1 MLGFSRLGYR
11 GKELSALNTV
21 RRYRN
26 LLHISDIVKCD
37 GATLDEFV
45 VSDGVE
51 ESLFLTFPH
60 EEPMNSDF
68 WLWEEAIK
76 RLCHGTTKI
85 PYQLGKYLEP
95 PHLPRPWFTTTESEV
110 IYRVS

>member
-1 MLGFSRLGYR
+1 M
-11 GKELSALNTV
+11 
-21 RRYRN
+21 
-26 LLHISDIVKCD
+26 
-37 GATLDEFV
+37 DEFV

-85 PYQLGKYLEP
+85 PYQLGNYLEP
-95 PHLPRPWFTTTESEV
+95 PHLPRTWFATTESEA
-110 IYRVS
+110 IYRVSEDTNSPAYDIYTRLSDRVATRHGS